1 LTRPRYLERH
11 DHNGT
16 TGQRLQADSRRAGRY
31 ELVEQ
36 PQRSGPRDGSTGRG
50 LEVGRNVDAERSRCL
65 GALQKNRLNTAT
77 VGNSMSNTENP
88 VRVEFELAAT
98 EAWDLAQFLK
108 RVGFK
113 EFRDNAVDEDEAYRM
128 RDAAARVARA
138 LAAKGFAPR

>member
-1 LTRPRYLERH
+1 
-11 DHNGT
+11 
-16 TGQRLQADSRRAGRY
+16 
-31 ELVEQ
+31 
-36 PQRSGPRDGSTGRG
+36 
-50 LEVGRNVDAERSRCL
+50 
-65 GALQKNRLNTAT
+65 
-77 VGNSMSNTENP
+77 MSNTENP

-138 LAAKGFAPR
+138 LADKGFAPR